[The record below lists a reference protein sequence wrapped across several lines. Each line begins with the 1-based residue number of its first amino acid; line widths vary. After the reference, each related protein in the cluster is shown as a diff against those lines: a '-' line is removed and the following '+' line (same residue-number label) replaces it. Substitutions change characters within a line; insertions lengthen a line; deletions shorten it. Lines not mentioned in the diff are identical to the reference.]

1 MPIKQAAKKALRQT
15 VKRTVVNDAT
25 KDNIKE
31 LAKKLAKEI
40 AAKKKKEAVAS
51 FTKLTQALDKA
62 VKNNILVK
70 NTAARQKS
78 KFQKQINKIN

>member
-15 VKRTVVNDAT
+15 IKRTVVNGAT

-40 AAKKKKEAVAS
+40 VAKKKKEAVAS
-51 FTKLTQALDKA
+51 FAQLTQALDKA

-70 NTAARQKS
+70 NTAARTKSRLQKA
-78 KFQKQINKIN
+78 INKIS